1 MAWIITIL
9 FVFWGIPL
17 LTILAI
23 GIACLLSERMRAAT
37 ASLLGL
43 NTGSPT
49 AARVRNRVKR

>member
-23 GIACLLSERMRAAT
+23 GLACLMSAN
-37 ASLLGL
+37 LLGL
-43 NTGSPT
+43 NIGSPT
-49 AARVRNRVKR
+49 AARVRSRVKR